1 MEKSYK
7 FEIKAKK
14 NEKFDSCEI
23 KNEYDAVNYARQFY
37 HDDINLWESFFII
50 MLNNANKVIG
60 WLKVAQG
67 GINRTQVDIRIILK
81 ACIDTLATGVILV
94 HNHPSSSCEPSRED
108 KALTNQIKEVLKML
122 DIILEDHII
131 LSEENWK
138 SMKQWGYI
146 NR

>member
-14 NEKFDSCEI
+14 NEKFDNCEI

-37 HDDINLWESFFII
+37 HDDINLWESFFVI
-50 MLNNANKVIG
+50 MLNHSNKVIG

-67 GINRTQVDIRIILK
+67 GISRTQVDIRIILK
-81 ACIDTLATGVILV
+81 ACIDTLATGVILI
-94 HNHPSSSCEPSRED
+94 HNHPSGSCKPSRAD
-108 KALTNQIKEVLKML
+108 KALTDQINEVLKML
-122 DIILEDHII
+122 DIRLEDHII
-131 LSEENWK
+131 LSEENWE
-138 SMKQWGYI
+138 SMNQWGYI